1 MGHLGVAYYLRGTL
15 TFTVIFKRV
24 TYFVAGAGQCELWG
38 TAPPDLG
45 SQHTPDRQLPL
56 FHGQFGG

>member
-1 MGHLGVAYYLRGTL
+1 MSRLSVSYILRGNL
-15 TFTVIFKRV
+15 MFKGIFKHM

-45 SQHTPDRQLPL
+45 SQHASDRQLPL
-56 FHGQFGG
+56 LHGQSGG